1 VSENEQIALSYI
13 TVDHID
19 IKGGASCAF
28 ILFGFVTACKQVL
41 G

>member
-1 VSENEQIALSYI
+1 VSENEQIGLSYI

-28 ILFGFVTACKQVL
+28 IFCGFVTAGKQIL
-41 G
+41 E